1 MRFRITL
8 VSEDRKPVLPLNY
21 SYPLS
26 AVIYRILAKGDS
38 EYASFL
44 HETGYGKG
52 FKFFTFSQINVP
64 FRIDGDRM
72 HLMRRELHFDV
83 AFHLP
88 QAMESFVKG
97 LFQSEIIEI
106 ADKQSKAGF
115 LVKSVETLSN
125 PLQKFKERE
134 LISLELTPVSPVVA
148 GLKND
153 KGYYDF
159 LSPDD
164 SRYVESLIFN
174 WRNKIETSYDTPTA
188 TTALLMMEVIPMR
201 KPFKSRLITIKAD
214 TPEETK
220 IRGWMNFRLKVTGE
234 RRFLELLLNAGA
246 GVYNGVG
253 CGCVEV
259 MNREQL

>member
-8 VSEDRKPVLPLNY
+8 VSEDRDPVLPLNY

-26 AVIYRILAKGDS
+26 AVIYRILAKGNA

-52 FKFFTFSQINVP
+52 FKFFTFSQVNVP

-72 HLMRRELHFDV
+72 CLLKRELYFDV

-97 LFQSEIIEI
+97 LFQSEIVEI
-106 ADKQSKAGF
+106 ADKKSKACF
-115 LVKSVETLSN
+115 LVKSVETLPN
-125 PLQKFKERE
+125 PLQKYKVTE
-134 LISLELTPVSPVVA
+134 LVSLELTPVSPVVA

-159 LSPDD
+159 LSPAD

-174 WRNKIETSYDTPTA
+174 WRNKIETSYDASTA
-188 TTALLMMEVIPMR
+188 SAALLMMEVIPMR
-201 KPFKSRLITIKAD
+201 RPFKSRLITIKAD
-214 TPEETK
+214 TPQETQ

-234 RRFLELLLNAGA
+234 RRFVDLLLNVGT
-246 GVYNGVG
+246 GVYNSVG
-253 CGCVEV
+253 CGSLEV
-259 MNREQL
+259 ALK

>member
-8 VSEDRKPVLPLNY
+8 ISEDRDPVLPLNY

-26 AVIYRILAKGDS
+26 AVIYRILAKGNA

-52 FKFFTFSQINVP
+52 FKFFTFSQVNVP
-64 FRIDGDRM
+64 
-72 HLMRRELHFDV
+72 
-83 AFHLP
+83 FHLP

-106 ADKQSKAGF
+106 ADKKSKACF
-115 LVKSVETLSN
+115 LVKSVETLPN
-125 PLQKFKERE
+125 PLQKFKVTE
-134 LISLELTPVSPVVA
+134 LVSLELSPISPIVA

-159 LSPDD
+159 LSPAD

-174 WRNKIETSYDTPTA
+174 WRNKIETSYDIPTA
-188 TTALLMMEVIPMR
+188 TAALLIMEVIPM
-201 KPFKSRLITIKAD
+201 KQPFKSRLMTIK
-214 TPEETK
+214 
-220 IRGWMNFRLKVTGE
+220 
-234 RRFLELLLNAGA
+234 
-246 GVYNGVG
+246 
-253 CGCVEV
+253 
-259 MNREQL
+259 